1 MVIKSRRTKTVDWI
15 IAAVCFV
22 IILICLLPMLNILA
36 RSLSSPQA
44 IINRRVYFWPTEFTL
59 DSYIYVFRDPAFS
72 WSMIWT
78 VILTAICTVVSMVMT
93 ILCAFPLTY
102 DNLKGRKW
110 LNTLIIL
117 TMFFNAGIIPNYLL
131 MNSLGLIDNPMVLI
145 FPNCLSVFNMI
156 IMRSFFWGI
165 PESLKES
172 AEIDGANPFRILWS
186 IYLPMSTSVLA
197 TLSLFYAVG
206 RWNGFSDALMFMT
219 NPKWAPVQLKLYQVV
234 NNLSSIEVQQAE
246 GVQAGAPVASEGMK
260 AAAVM
265 FATVP
270 ILALYPKLQKYF
282 ISGVTIGAVK
292 G

>member
-15 IAAVCFV
+15 IVVVCF
-22 IILICLLPMLNILA
+22 IIMLICLLPMLNILA

-44 IINRRVYFWPTEFTL
+44 IINRRVYFWPSEFTL
-59 DSYIYVFRDPAFS
+59 DSYIYVFKDPAFS

-78 VILTAICTVVSMVMT
+78 VILTGICTVISMVMT

-102 DNLKGRKW
+102 DNLKGRKFI
-110 LNTLIIL
+110 NTMIIL

-131 MNSLGLIDNPMVLI
+131 MNSLGLIDNPLVLI

-172 AEIDGANPFRILWS
+172 AQIDGANPFRILWS

-219 NPKWAPVQLKLYQVV
+219 DPKWAPVQLKLYQVV
-234 NNLSSIEVQQAE
+234 NNLSAIEVQQVE
-246 GVQAGAPVASEGMK
+246 GVRAGAPVASEGMK

>member
-1 MVIKSRRTKTVDWI
+1 MAIKSRRTKTMDWI
-15 IAAVCFV
+15 IVAICFV
-22 IILICLLPMLNILA
+22 IILICLLPMLNIFA

-44 IINRRVYFWPTEFTL
+44 IINRRVYFWPSEFTL
-59 DSYIYVFRDPAFS
+59 DSYMYVFRDPAFS
-72 WSMIWT
+72 RSMIWT
-78 VILTAICTVVSMVMT
+78 AVLTVICTCVSMVLT

-102 DNLKGRKW
+102 DNLKGRK
-110 LNTLIIL
+110 LINTLIIL

-131 MNSLGLIDNPMVLI
+131 MNTLGLIDNPLVLI
-145 FPNCLSVFNMI
+145 LPNALSVFNMI

-172 AEIDGANPFRILWS
+172 AQIDGANPFRILWS

-206 RWNGFSDALMFMT
+206 RWNGFSDALMYMT
-219 NPKWAPVQLKLYQVV
+219 DPKWAPVQLKLYQVV
-234 NNLSSIEVQQAE
+234 NNLSAIDVQHVE
-246 GVQAGAPVASEGMK
+246 GFQAGAPVASEGMK

-265 FATVP
+265 FATIP

>member
-1 MVIKSRRTKTVDWI
+1 MVIKSRRAKTVDWVI
-15 IAAVCFV
+15 VAVCF
-22 IILICLLPMLNILA
+22 IIMMICLLPMLNILA

-44 IINRRVYFWPTEFTL
+44 IINRRVYFWPSEFTL
-59 DSYIYVFRDPAFS
+59 DSYIYVFKDPAFS

-78 VILTAICTVVSMVMT
+78 VILTGICTVVSMVMT

-102 DNLKGRKW
+102 DNLKGRKFI
-110 LNTLIIL
+110 NTMIIL

-131 MNSLGLIDNPMVLI
+131 MNTLGLINNPLVLI

-172 AEIDGANPFRILWS
+172 AEIDGANPFRILFS

-206 RWNGFSDALMFMT
+206 RWNGFSDALMYMT
-219 NPKWAPVQLKLYQVV
+219 VPKWAPIQLKLYQVV
-234 NNLSSIEVQQAE
+234 NNLSAIDVQQVE
-246 GVQAGAPVASEGMK
+246 GVRAGAPVASEGMK

-270 ILALYPKLQKYF
+270 ILMLYPKLQKYF

>member
-1 MVIKSRRTKTVDWI
+1 MVIKSKRTKTVDWI
-15 IAAVCFV
+15 IAAICFV
-22 IILICLLPMLNILA
+22 IILICLLPMLNIFA

-44 IINRRVYFWPTEFTL
+44 IINRNVYFWPSEFTL
-59 DSYIYVFRDPAFS
+59 DSYIYVFKDPAFS
-72 WSMIWT
+72 RSMIWT

-102 DNLKGRKW
+102 DNLKGRKFI
-110 LNTLIIL
+110 NTMIIL

-131 MNSLGLIDNPMVLI
+131 MNNLGLIDNPLVLI
-145 FPNCLSVFNMI
+145 LPNCLSVFNMI

-165 PESLKES
+165 PESLRES

-186 IYLPMSTSVLA
+186 IYLPMSTSALA

-206 RWNGFSDALMFMT
+206 RWNGFTDALMYMT
-219 NPKWAPVQLKLYQVV
+219 APEWAPVQLKLYQVV
-234 NNLSSIEVQQAE
+234 NNLSAIDVQQVE
-246 GVQAGAPVASEGMK
+246 GVRAGAPVASEGMK

-265 FATVP
+265 FATIP